1 MARPA
6 SPTLTKSE
14 QEILEVLWDKGEAS
28 VRDVA
33 DELAKQRPVA
43 YTTVL
48 TMFGILA
55 KKGFVAHRQ
64 EGRAFIYHARIT
76 REHARK
82 QALDHLLQQFFDGS
96 PNLLAQHLL
105 GEDGVSRNELKA
117 LRDKVDKA
125 KVAKAGKTK

>member
-14 QEILEVLWDKGEAS
+14 QAILEVLWERGEAS

-33 DELAKQRPVA
+33 DELARLKPTA

-48 TMFGILA
+48 TMLGILD
-55 KKGFVAHRQ
+55 KKGFVTHRQ
-64 EGRAFIYHARIT
+64 EGRAFVYRAAIT
-76 REHARK
+76 REQARA
-82 QALDHLLQQFFDGS
+82 QALEHLLAQFFDGS

-105 GEDGVSRNELKA
+105 REHDIDRAEIDA
-117 LRDKVDKA
+117 LRSRVGE
-125 KVAKAGKTK
+125 AKARRRK